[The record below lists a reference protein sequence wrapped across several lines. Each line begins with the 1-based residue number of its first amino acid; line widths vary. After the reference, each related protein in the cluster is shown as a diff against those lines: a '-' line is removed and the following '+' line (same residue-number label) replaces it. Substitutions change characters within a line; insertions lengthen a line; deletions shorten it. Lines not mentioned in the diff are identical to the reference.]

1 MERAEKRL
9 EGRQNALSV
18 ALASGDKESITEAK
32 KALEN
37 AQRAITF
44 QDDRYRAM
52 VDETALRISKSN
64 QIALSYVN
72 GKTPNIYA
80 NNFNQ
85 IGADAK
91 DIGVKFN
98 LINEDVVRKRISEGD
113 IKLPNP
119 RLSIPK
125 DVRWNTK
132 QMNSAVLQGILQ
144 GESMKD
150 IGKRLLPIVD
160 RNKNSS
166 IRNARTL
173 VTQAENSGRL
183 DSYKALEEQGVVLKK
198 VWMATADDRTR
209 VAHLELDG
217 EEVDIDE
224 PFIDI
229 DGNALMFPADPD
241 ADPSTVYNCRC
252 TMVTRIVAVT
262 RDTPSMHEEE
272 IERER
277 SRREED
283 FATNEAETKTAM
295 DIGKEPERPR
305 KYDFASE
312 EEYKTAREEYKAA
325 KEEWTNSVDEVK
337 QEWLEQDRQYRTQ
350 EDFATWAES
359 ADVDVEKSFY
369 DHVDPRLYDEIVSVE
384 SEMFERFPEVKEYQ
398 DAFRKWE
405 LRYEDTMDF
414 LMEAK
419 AGLSFGS
426 TFSNAEYIYGSVIR
440 EQANGYLAMGDGTL
454 KTTIRH
460 EYGHSADSYCRSKFT
475 TLDSTY
481 QDKVSGKT
489 ERRFEAR
496 RNYESELISITKKHG
511 SEYSMTNTAE
521 AFAEGFAEYTSNP
534 KSEYGKAFGE
544 FFERWYYAPAV
555 E

>member
-113 IKLPNP
+113 IKLPSP
-119 RLSIPK
+119 RISVPK

-150 IGKRLLPIVD
+150 ISKRLLPIVD
-160 RNKNSS
+160 RNASS
-166 IRNARTL
+166 SVRNARTL

-183 DSYKALEEQGVVLKK
+183 DSYKALEEQGVMLKK

-252 TMVTRIVAVT
+252 TMVTRIVSV
-262 RDTPSMHEEE
+262 
-272 IERER
+272 
-277 SRREED
+277 
-283 FATNEAETKTAM
+283 NGNKT
-295 DIGKEPERPR
+295 E
-305 KYDFASE
+305 SE
-312 EEYKTAREEYKAA
+312 EEEP
-325 KEEWTNSVDEVK
+325 KEEEPKVTETQVEEPQEESQSYYQPIQIATDENFTQKDVDEINNVFKELDSKYGVPINSVISTLERDQREYDLFFENHVK
-337 QEWLEQDRQYRTQ
+337 ANLEKNPKMRRSTAEKRAVELLGARPEKADIFRGGDFNMLTREMTLNTRSITNGCSTIKEEIAARREFAERQAKR
-350 EDFATWAES
+350 AEEGRR
-359 ADVDVEKSFY
+359 VRPRGNVGEGHITSF
-369 DHVDPRLYDEIVSVE
+369 I
-384 SEMFERFPEVKEYQ
+384 
-398 DAFRKWE
+398 
-405 LRYEDTMDF
+405 
-414 LMEAK
+414 
-419 AGLSFGS
+419 
-426 TFSNAEYIYGSVIR
+426 
-440 EQANGYLAMGDGTL
+440 
-454 KTTIRH
+454 H
-460 EYGHSADSYCRSKFT
+460 EYGHAVDAQYEVSTNPKFVDFYSKLNEEQITRGLSSYA
-475 TLDSTY
+475 STNA
-481 QDKVSGKT
+481 
-489 ERRFEAR
+489 EEF
-496 RNYESELISITKKHG
+496 I
-511 SEYSMTNTAE
+511 AE
-521 AFAEGFAEYTSNP
+521 AFCESFMGDTQ
-534 KSEYGKAFGE
+534 GE
-544 FFERWYYAPAV
+544 LSKQFMSILE
-555 E
+555 EIIK